1 MELFVEI
8 DNGFSPLSFF
18 VKSSI
23 LDVLLGSEYLSA
35 DSKAIINFLQKQTT
49 DLFDN

>member
-8 DNGFSPLSFF
+8 DNGFSIFFF

-35 DSKAIINFLQKQTT
+35 DSKAIINFLKKQTT